1 MTAVMEGRDA
11 VWIGW
16 DGGLGDA
23 AESAPPA
30 RFGDMALRSVSLSET
45 DYADYYEGFSNG
57 TLWPLYHNGLL
68 STRFRRSWWA
78 AYRRVNEQFAKV
90 AIETT
95 EQDGTLWIHDYHLQL
110 MPAFVR
116 EVGPT
121 SASASFS
128 TRPSRPRS
136 C

>member
-1 MTAVMEGRDA
+1 MRLDGDGGWALSPGGLVTAMTAVMEGRDA

-68 STRFRRSWWA
+68 ST
-78 AYRRVNEQFAKV
+78 
-90 AIETT
+90 
-95 EQDGTLWIHDYHLQL
+95 
-110 MPAFVR
+110 AFVDP
-116 EVGPT
+116 GGLPIDGST
-121 SASASFS
+121 SSSPRS
-128 TRPSRPRS
+128 RSRPPNRTARS
-136 C
+136 GSTTTTCS